1 MHEIATRLYVPNAA
15 DVTGGLGAIFGS
27 ATMVIN
33 GGLEC
38 TTESGEEN
46 ENSQKR
52 MEYYQAFLTYFG
64 LPQENGLGCATMEPF
79 STESSSSYPQSL
91 DRNWD
96 AGHEFE
102 CKVAPWSTQFSI
114 FRANDNRRCVCYY
127 FAPDLE
133 GCLDGALPSES
144 EEPVVIIQQ

>member
-1 MHEIATRLYVPNAA
+1 MHEIATRLYVPNGA
-15 DVTGGLGAIFGS
+15 DVAEGRGAIFGS

-91 DRNWD
+91 DRNWNT
-96 AGHEFE
+96 EFE
-102 CKVAPWSTQFSI
+102 CKIAPWSTQFSI

-127 FAPDLE
+127 FAPDLKD
-133 GCLDGALPSES
+133 CLEGALTTER
-144 EEPVVIIQQ
+144 EEPLVITQQ